1 MKAAR
6 TRIFWILLPPNTSC
20 RFISKFKENILI
32 VFDLICDEQH
42 QFEGWF
48 RNSEEFET
56 QLETGLLTCPMCG
69 SEHVTKLLSPS
80 RLNLGKAEKQSL
92 DLLAIQNDAQQ
103 LLSRINKYINSHF
116 ENVGDDFA
124 DEARKIHYGE
134 TDERNIRGSAT
145 IDEAHEL
152 YDEGIDI
159 FPIITTDDDK
169 DKLN

>member
-1 MKAAR
+1 M
-6 TRIFWILLPPNTSC
+6 
-20 RFISKFKENILI
+20 I

-56 QLETGLLTCPMCG
+56 QRDTGLLACPICG

-80 RLNLGKAEKQSL
+80 RVNFGKMEKQAL

-103 LLSRINKYINSHF
+103 LLSRINKYISAHF
-116 ENVGDDFA
+116 EDVGGAFA
-124 DEARKIHYGE
+124 DEARKMHYGE

-145 IDEAHEL
+145 MDEAHEL
-152 YDEGIDI
+152 YEEGIDI
-159 FPIITTDDDK
+159 FPILPSDDK

>member
-1 MKAAR
+1 
-6 TRIFWILLPPNTSC
+6 LPPPSTN
-20 RFISKFKENILI
+20 RYLYLFKEYILI

-56 QLETGLLTCPMCG
+56 QVETGLLSCPICG

-80 RLNLGKAEKQSL
+80 RLNFGKAEKQAL

-103 LLSRINKYINSHF
+103 LLLRINKYINTHF
-116 ENVGDDFA
+116 EDVGGDFA

-145 IDEAHEL
+145 VDEAHEL
-152 YDEGIDI
+152 YEEGIDI
-159 FPIITTDDDK
+159 FPIITPDDDE